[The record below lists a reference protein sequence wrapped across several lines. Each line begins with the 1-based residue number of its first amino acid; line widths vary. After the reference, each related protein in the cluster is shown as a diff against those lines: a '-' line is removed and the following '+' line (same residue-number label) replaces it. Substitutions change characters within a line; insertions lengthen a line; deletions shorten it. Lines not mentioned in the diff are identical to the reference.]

1 MIKWAVLVFPL
12 CVNATGLGAI
22 GPNNRGVKAL
32 QEDNSYKAYQSLVE
46 AAAVDSFDPTIR
58 LNLGLAYL
66 KNQEGD
72 KAIQE
77 FSLADQLAGED
88 AKVQFMARFNLGV
101 ALAAKGDVPA
111 ALNAY
116 QAALELDPES
126 KETKHNIELLWNNQS
141 GAKGGGKSDDKKKG
155 AESDKSEGEKPN
167 DEKNDNQQAGGN
179 ENKDNPKPQPKPFE
193 SQELTPDTVRKIL
206 EELKAQEQ
214 KVRADHYSKG
224 AKERPRGKDW

>member
-1 MIKWAVLVFPL
+1 MTKWILFWFPML
-12 CVNATGLGAI
+12 VNASGLDAI
-22 GPNNRGVKAL
+22 GPNNRGVKAI
-32 QEDNSYKAYQSLVE
+32 QENNSFKAYQSLVE
-46 AAAVDSFDPTIR
+46 AAAADSFDPTIR

-66 KNQEGD
+66 KNEESD

-77 FSLADQLAGED
+77 FSLADQLAAENP
-88 AKVQFMARFNLGV
+88 KLQFIARFNLGV
-101 ALAAKGDVPA
+101 ALAAKKDIPA

-116 QAALELDPES
+116 QAALEINPQA
-126 KETKHNIELLWNNQS
+126 KEVKHNIELLWDQQNGS
-141 GAKGGGKSDDKKKG
+141 KGGGKSDEKQKG
-155 AESDKSEGEKPN
+155 ADSDKSEGEKPN
-167 DEKNDNQQAGGN
+167 NEKNDNQQAGGN
-179 ENKDNPKPQPKPFE
+179 ENKEEPKPQKREFE